1 MSVYFVLSPLTEI
14 QNLTVTL
21 HTSLTVMGNNKV
33 LLQTNKF
40 PQSIIPVCLTSHMDA
55 LFMKVS
61 NVL

>member
-40 PQSIIPVCLTSHMDA
+40 PQSSIPVCLTGHMDA